1 MTDPLLQQV
10 LDALTIKADVTLWAT
25 DEDRQTVRRT
35 IAALRERL
43 AQKDAEPVAEV
54 MQHPDG
60 YLYQKWFQADPTTAF
75 PKGTRF
81 YAAPPVPAAV
91 PINMI
96 LHCPKCGL
104 QHVDAPDAD
113 IPGQVVRDGKLVS
126 VPCVIKANDPSAW
139 TNPPHRSHLCHG
151 CGHIWRPADVPTN
164 GVAAIKTKGK
174 ADSPRVDPRQAFE
187 DAAMLDWLV
196 KERLLFAWVTDYRD
210 GNYTTLRAIGDR
222 NIVGVETTD
231 VRGAIRAAMAKE
243 KS

>member
-81 YAAPPVPAAV
+81 YAAPPAQPAPRNVTEDDAALRSAARRGAKLVDSGRIAQPGQEPVALLERLRSAAHWQLVEGNGDDATHRALQEAIGWLERINAAPPAPAGMALV
-91 PINMI
+91 PI
-96 LHCPKCGL
+96 PGL
-104 QHVDAPDAD
+104 IWAVALKEKNKVYAMFDTPEQANAFVEALKAP
-113 IPGQVVRDGKLVS
+113 LE
-126 VPCVIKANDPSAW
+126 
-139 TNPPHRSHLCHG
+139 
-151 CGHIWRPADVPTN
+151 
-164 GVAAIKTKGK
+164 AA
-174 ADSPRVDPRQAFE
+174 E
-187 DAAMLDWLV
+187 L
-196 KERLLFAWVTDYRD
+196 E
-210 GNYTTLRAIGDR
+210 
-222 NIVGVETTD
+222 
-231 VRGAIRAAMAKE
+231 AKE
-243 KS
+243 TPARKASADFDLPAPNDNFEETP